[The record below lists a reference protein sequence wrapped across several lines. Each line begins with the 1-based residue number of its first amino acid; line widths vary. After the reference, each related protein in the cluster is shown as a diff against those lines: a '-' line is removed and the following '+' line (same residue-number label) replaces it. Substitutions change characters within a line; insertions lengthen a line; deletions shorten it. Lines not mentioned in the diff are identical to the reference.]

1 MQCDVKGTAI
11 SINVVG
17 KRHQAYATRPKGSM
31 GRNVNSIVGWLAMAS
46 ESMKVCL
53 RVLKK
58 GNKSRY
64 DTYSVKDVPLFIVLV
79 ISTHTPFRFGR
90 VCLTPLTDNVY

>member
-1 MQCDVKGTAI
+1 
-11 SINVVG
+11 
-17 KRHQAYATRPKGSM
+17 M
-31 GRNVNSIVGWLAMAS
+31 GRNGNSIVGRLTMAI

-64 DTYSVKDVPLFIVLV
+64 DTYSVEDVPLFIVSV
-79 ISTHTPFRFGR
+79 ISTHAPFRSGR
-90 VCLTPLTDNVY
+90 VGLTSLSDNVYGNSCTYRW

>member
-1 MQCDVKGTAI
+1 
-11 SINVVG
+11 
-17 KRHQAYATRPKGSM
+17 M
-31 GRNVNSIVGWLAMAS
+31 GRNGNSIVGQLAMAS

-64 DTYSVKDVPLFIVLV
+64 DTYSVQDVLLFIVSVLLRNSCILV
-79 ISTHTPFRFGR
+79 RLCNILHTY
-90 VCLTPLTDNVY
+90 CLIILSCTK

>member
-1 MQCDVKGTAI
+1 
-11 SINVVG
+11 
-17 KRHQAYATRPKGSM
+17 
-31 GRNVNSIVGWLAMAS
+31 MAS

-64 DTYSVKDVPLFIVLV
+64 DTYSVKDVPLFIVSV
-79 ISTHTPFRFGR
+79 ISTHTPFRYGR
-90 VCLTPLTDNVY
+90 VGLTPLADNVYWNILKIQNAKGIKLFDM

>member
-1 MQCDVKGTAI
+1 
-11 SINVVG
+11 
-17 KRHQAYATRPKGSM
+17 
-31 GRNVNSIVGWLAMAS
+31 MAC

-64 DTYSVKDVPLFIVLV
+64 DMPLFIVAV
-79 ISTHTPFRFGR
+79 ISTHTPFRSGR
-90 VCLTPLTDNVY
+90 VGLTPLTDGKR

>member
-1 MQCDVKGTAI
+1 
-11 SINVVG
+11 
-17 KRHQAYATRPKGSM
+17 M
-31 GRNVNSIVGWLAMAS
+31 GRNGNSIVGQLAMS
-46 ESMKVCL
+46 RGSMKVCL

-79 ISTHTPFRFGR
+79 ISTRTPFRSGL
-90 VCLTPLTDNVY
+90 VA

>member
-1 MQCDVKGTAI
+1 
-11 SINVVG
+11 
-17 KRHQAYATRPKGSM
+17 M
-31 GRNVNSIVGWLAMAS
+31 GRNGNSIVGRLAMAS

-64 DTYSVKDVPLFIVLV
+64 DTYSVKDVPLFIVSV
-79 ISTHTPFRFGR
+79 ISTHTPFRSGR
-90 VCLTPLTDNVY
+90 VGLTPLTDNVY